1 MKGLDTK
8 NIRLDIEYDGTNFSG
23 WQRQPCVRTVEG
35 EIAAV
40 LSELT
45 GAEPELIVAGR
56 TDSGVHAL
64 GQVANFSTV
73 SDMPPREMR
82 NALNSLLD
90 EDVRIIAAEE
100 VPLDFNA
107 RYDARRRVYR
117 YEITPRPTSVWRRFR
132 WYVKWSLDA
141 SAMRSAAERLVGE
154 HDFSAFTYK
163 DETRSP
169 FVEVTEIRIDE
180 IEPAGV
186 ALTFVANRFL
196 RKMVRMLVGTLVEV
210 GRLKMQPEEVCDTLE
225 SCDRTRSGPCAP
237 PHGLFLVRVEY

>member
-1 MKGLDTK
+1 MKGLRTR
-8 NIRLDIEYDGTNFSG
+8 NIRLDIEYDGTEFSG
-23 WQRQPCVRTVEG
+23 WQKQPRVRTVEG
-35 EIAAV
+35 EIAGA
-40 LSELT
+40 LGKLT
-45 GAEPELIVAGR
+45 GVEPELIVAGR

-73 SDMPPREMR
+73 SDMPSCDML

-90 EDVRIIAAEE
+90 PDVRIVEAGD

-107 RYDARRRVYR
+107 RYDAVKRVYR
-117 YEITPRPTSVWRRFR
+117 YEITHRPTSVWRRFR
-132 WYVKWSLDA
+132 WYVKWSMEKG
-141 SAMRSAAERLVGE
+141 AMREAAEYLIGE

-169 FVEVTEIRIDE
+169 WITVSKITIDE
-180 IEPAGV
+180 IEPGGL
-186 ALTFVANRFL
+186 ALGFEANRFL

-210 GRLKMQPEEVCDTLE
+210 GRLKMHPEEVYETLK
-225 SCDRTRSGPCAP
+225 SCDRTRAGPCAP

>member
-1 MKGLDTK
+1 LKGLITK

-23 WQRQPCVRTVEG
+23 WQRQPKVRTVEG
-35 EIAAV
+35 EIAGV
-40 LSELT
+40 LARLT
-45 GAEPELIVAGR
+45 GAEPEIIVAGR

-64 GQVANFSTV
+64 GQVANFSSV
-73 SDMPPREMR
+73 SDMEPRDIR

-90 EDVRIIAAEE
+90 PDVRIIEAREAA
-100 VPLDFNA
+100 LDFNA
-107 RYDARRRVYR
+107 RYDATMRVYR
-117 YEITPRPTSVWRRFR
+117 YEITQRPTSVWRRFR
-132 WYVKWSLDA
+132 WYVKWSMDTG
-141 SAMRSAAERLVGE
+141 AMRKAAEHLMGE

-169 FVEVTEIRIDE
+169 FISLSRATVEE
-180 IEPAGV
+180 IEPGGLAI
-186 ALTFVANRFL
+186 TIEANRFL

-210 GRLKMQPEEVCDTLE
+210 GRLKMQPEEVYDILK

>member
-1 MKGLDTK
+1 MKGLNTK

-23 WQRQPCVRTVEG
+23 WQRQPKVRTVEG
-35 EIAAV
+35 EIAHV
-40 LSELT
+40 LEHLT
-45 GAEPELIVAGR
+45 GVEPEIIVAGR

-64 GQVANFSTV
+64 GQVANFSSV
-73 SDMPPREMR
+73 SDMDPRDMR

-90 EDVRIIAAEE
+90 PDVRIIRAEE

-107 RYDARRRVYR
+107 RYDATQRVYR
-117 YEITPRPTSVWRRFR
+117 YEITHRPTSVWRRFR
-132 WYVKWSLDA
+132 WYVKWSMDTG
-141 SAMRSAAERLVGE
+141 AMREAADHLIGE

-169 FVEVTEIRIDE
+169 FISLTRATIEE

-186 ALTFVANRFL
+186 AITFEANRFL

-210 GRLKMQPEEVCDTLE
+210 GRLKMQPDEVQDTLK
-225 SCDRTRSGPCAP
+225 SADRTRSGPCAP

>member
-1 MKGLDTK
+1 VKALSTRNVK
-8 NIRLDIEYDGTNFSG
+8 LEIEYDGTNFSG
-23 WQRQPCVRTVEG
+23 WQRQPAVRTVEG
-35 EIAAV
+35 EIAGV
-40 LSELT
+40 LRELT

-73 SDMPPREMR
+73 SDMAPGDIR

-90 EDVRIIAAEE
+90 SDVRIIKAEE

-107 RYDARRRVYR
+107 RYDASRRVYR
-117 YEITPRPTSVWRRFR
+117 YEITCRPTSVWRRYR
-132 WYVKWSLDA
+132 WYVKWFLDTG
-141 SAMRSAAERLVGE
+141 AMRKAAEHLIGE

-169 FVEVTEIRIDE
+169 YIELSEVTIAE
-180 IEPAGV
+180 IEPAGIGV
-186 ALTFVANRFL
+186 TFAADRFL
-196 RKMVRMLVGTLVEV
+196 RRMVRTLVGTLVEV
-210 GRLKMQPEEVCDTLE
+210 GRHKMPPEEVRDALT

-237 PHGLFLVRVEY
+237 PHGLFLIRVEY

>member
-1 MKGLDTK
+1 LKGLKTK

-35 EIAAV
+35 EIAGV
-40 LSELT
+40 LGRLT
-45 GAEPELIVAGR
+45 GAVPELIVAGR

-73 SDMPPREMR
+73 SDMTPQDIQ

-90 EDVRIIAAEE
+90 PDVRIVGAHEA
-100 VPLDFNA
+100 PLDFNA
-107 RYDARRRVYR
+107 RYDATRRVYR
-117 YEITPRPTSVWRRFR
+117 YEITSRPTSVWRRFR
-132 WYVKWSLDA
+132 WYVKWSMDA
-141 SAMRSAAERLVGE
+141 GAMRRAVEHLTGE
-154 HDFSAFTYK
+154 HDFSAFAYK

-169 FVEVTEIRIDE
+169 WINVDRVSIEEID
-180 IEPAGV
+180 PAGL
-186 ALTFVANRFL
+186 ALTFEANRFL

-210 GRLKMQPEEVCDTLE
+210 GRLKMQPDEVHDTLE
-225 SCDRTRSGPCAP
+225 SRDRTRAGPCAP

>member
-1 MKGLDTK
+1 MKGLETK

-23 WQRQPCVRTVEG
+23 WQKQPTVRTVEG
-35 EIAAV
+35 EIAGV
-40 LSELT
+40 LGRLT
-45 GAEPELIVAGR
+45 GVEPELIVAGR

-73 SDMPPREMR
+73 SDMPPSDMK

-90 EDVRIIAAEE
+90 PDIRIVEAAEA
-100 VPLDFNA
+100 PLDFNA
-107 RYDARRRVYR
+107 RYDALKRVYR
-117 YEITPRPTSVWRRFR
+117 YEIAQRPTSVWRRFR
-132 WYVKWSLDA
+132 WYVKWSMETG
-141 SAMRSAAERLVGE
+141 AMREAAELLVGE

-169 FVEVTEIRIDE
+169 WINLSRVTVEE
-180 IEPAGV
+180 IEPSGL
-186 ALTFVANRFL
+186 ALGFEANRFL

-210 GRLKMQPEEVCDTLE
+210 GRLKMSPEEVHDTLK
-225 SCDRTRSGPCAP
+225 SCDRTRAGPCAP

>member
-1 MKGLDTK
+1 VTNLETR

-23 WQRQPCVRTVEG
+23 WQRQPRVRTVEG
-35 EIAAV
+35 EIAGA
-40 LSELT
+40 LAGLT
-45 GAEPELIVAGR
+45 GLEPELIVAGR

-73 SDMPPREMR
+73 SDMAPGDIA

-90 EDVRIIAAEE
+90 EDVRIIKADD

-107 RYDARRRVYR
+107 RYDARKRVYR

-132 WYVKWSLDA
+132 WYVKWSLDRD
-141 SAMRSAAERLVGE
+141 AMRQAAEHLVGK
-154 HDFSAFTYK
+154 HDFSAFAYK

-169 FVEVTEIRIDE
+169 FIDLSEVVIEE

-186 ALTFVANRFL
+186 AFTFVADRFL

-210 GRLKMQPEEVCDTLE
+210 GRLKMRPEEVSDTLE
-225 SCDRTRSGPCAP
+225 SCDRAGSGPCAP